1 MNFTIKTTFP
11 IDGHTVIELT
21 DIPEVSLGQYVDIDN
36 QKVKVVGIP
45 MVPAGKVAIEI
56 DKRLESA
63 KILTV

>member
-1 MNFTIKTTFP
+1 M
-11 IDGHTVIELT
+11 IELT
-21 DIPEVSLGQYVDIDN
+21 DIPEVSLGQYVDVDN